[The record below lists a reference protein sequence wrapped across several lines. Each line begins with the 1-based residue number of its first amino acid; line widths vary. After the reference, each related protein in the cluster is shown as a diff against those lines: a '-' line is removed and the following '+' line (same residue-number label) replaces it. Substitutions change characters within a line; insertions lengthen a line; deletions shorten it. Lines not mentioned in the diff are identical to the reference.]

1 MILLFWLRRRRVLNG
16 SSCLLV
22 YENTPASVAARWLSW
37 LGLLCFL
44 VQVVYMLEE
53 YNSILSTPTEA
64 DNIGHFDQYQYIGET
79 QIAARY
85 IRQADISVYF

>member
-1 MILLFWLRRRRVLNG
+1 
-16 SSCLLV
+16 
-22 YENTPASVAARWLSW
+22 
-37 LGLLCFL
+37 LCFL